1 MRCEDECFSSGLAP
15 FVLGDLQSPRQSL
28 RICYPRGSG
37 DPQLFLLVD
46 PEIHKDRGVHPHS
59 CAGRTPTV
67 GYSFMKEESNKNN
80 RGCVLFHLFALPS
93 HKNTLTMNYQEILTH
108 IYEEIQPFAKEG
120 KQADYIPA
128 LAKVDPDQFGICIHT
143 IDGETFALQKAET
156 RFSIQSISKVFAL
169 AMCLGLE
176 GDELWKRMGKEPS
189 GTAFNSLIQLEE
201 EHGIPRN
208 PFINAGAI
216 VMADILLTRLQY
228 PRKEFITF
236 IRTLCGNKTVNYNE
250 EVAASERS
258 QGYLNAAIANMLKY
272 HHNIDNDIEEVLHF
286 YFQMCSVE
294 MSCHELS
301 KAFLAFANHKQPFDY
316 AGIQLTSSQVKRM
329 NAIMQTFGFYDEAGE
344 FSYLVGLPGKSGV
357 GGGIVAIYPS
367 RYSVAV
373 WSPRLNSKGNSVM
386 GMKAL
391 ELLTTE
397 TKESIF

>member
-1 MRCEDECFSSGLAP
+1 
-15 FVLGDLQSPRQSL
+15 
-28 RICYPRGSG
+28 
-37 DPQLFLLVD
+37 
-46 PEIHKDRGVHPHS
+46 
-59 CAGRTPTV
+59 
-67 GYSFMKEESNKNN
+67 
-80 RGCVLFHLFALPS
+80 
-93 HKNTLTMNYQEILTH
+93 MNYQEILEH
-108 IYEEIQPFAKEG
+108 IYNEIQPFAKEG

-143 IDGETFALQKAET
+143 TDGETFSLQKANT

-169 AMCLGLE
+169 AMCLNIK
-176 GDELWKRMGKEPS
+176 GDELWNRMGKEPS
-189 GTAFNSLIQLEE
+189 GTAFNSLIQLEV

-216 VMADILLTRLQY
+216 VMSDILLSRLHY
-228 PRKEFITF
+228 PRKEFISF
-236 IRTLCGNKTVNYNE
+236 IRTLCGSDTVDYNE
-250 EVAASERS
+250 EVAFSERS

-272 HHNIDNDIEEVLHF
+272 HHNIQNDIEEVLHF

-294 MSCHELS
+294 MSCYELS
-301 KAFLAFANHKQPFDY
+301 KAFLAFANHKEPFDY
-316 AGIQLTSSQVKRM
+316 SGIQLTSSQVKRM
-329 NAIMQTFGFYDEAGE
+329 NAIMQTCGFYDEAGE